1 MKLVVAEQ
9 AWEDFPQWQANA
21 GRPLTVVRFS
31 SQIRALRLPEV
42 VSRQPCLSP
51 SRLF

>member
-21 GRPLTVVRFS
+21 GRPLTVASFS
-31 SQIRALRLPEV
+31 SQIRGLR
-42 VSRQPCLSP
+42 
-51 SRLF
+51 